1 MKQPTKRS
9 LSGKLL
15 LASSALLA
23 ALVVVGFYPDL
34 FERWILDPPLFAIRS
49 LLSGVTGV
57 SRETSGFFG
66 HYVDLLGVQKENLR
80 LKNQVAD
87 LNRELAHEKIL
98 NLRTRDLEALLG
110 IKARISQKTIAC
122 HVMAETSTDS
132 PWTLLLDCGKNRG
145 VAVRDG
151 VIGSR
156 GVVGYVVRVFDVFSQ
171 VIWVEDPLFA
181 LEGRLT
187 DSGQKGLVRGRGGER
202 PLSLRYIPSLTHVDR
217 SSEVVTTGEDGYF
230 PPEEPIGT
238 VVSLGD
244 SGHRIF
250 QTIDVKPE
258 ERLGDLWAVFVLVPP
273 LSWTASPLLGKESR

>member
-1 MKQPTKRS
+1 LTQPVKRP

-15 LASSALLA
+15 LVFSVLLG

-49 LLSGVTGV
+49 FLSGMTGV
-57 SRETSGFFG
+57 SRDTSGFFT
-66 HYVDLLGVQKENLR
+66 HYVDLLGVQQENLR
-80 LKNQVAD
+80 LKTQVAK

-98 NLRTRDLEALLG
+98 NLRTRDLESLLAL
-110 IKARISQKTIAC
+110 KARISQKAIAC
-122 HVMAETSTDS
+122 HVMAANSTDS
-132 PWTLLLDCGKNRG
+132 PRTLLLDCGKDRG

-156 GVVGYVVRVFDVFSQ
+156 GVVGYVIRVFDVFSQ

-187 DSGQKGLVRGRGGER
+187 DSGQRGLVRGRGGER
-202 PLSLRYIPSLTHVDR
+202 PLSLRYIPSLTHVDKG
-217 SSEVVTTGEDGYF
+217 SEVVTTGEDGYF

-238 VVSLGD
+238 VVSLGN

-250 QTIDVKPE
+250 QTIHLSPE